1 MKVWNL
7 LKPKKIAFI
16 YVNIRKFKLYMR
28 RENSSTWKYKNIY

>member
-16 YVNIRKFKLYMR
+16 YVNIRKFKLYI